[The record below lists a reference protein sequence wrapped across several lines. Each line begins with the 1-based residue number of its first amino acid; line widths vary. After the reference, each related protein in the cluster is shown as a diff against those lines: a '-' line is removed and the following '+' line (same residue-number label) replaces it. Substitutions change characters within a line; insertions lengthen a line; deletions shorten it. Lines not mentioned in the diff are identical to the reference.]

1 MPPSQR
7 ISGQD
12 TSVSIIVD
20 DEVFAEITAIR
31 SFDVT
36 WKFSTKSEEYVGE
49 TGPRKDD
56 FFEGLSGRIELDM
69 ENTDSLTLIQVIQT
83 RAQNRALGTRI
94 SVKTT
99 LQFPDGDRAVINI
112 PNTFYS
118 DIPINFGSRTDY
130 GRMTLSYEAENGRI
144 VSR

>member
-1 MPPSQR
+1 MANQR

-12 TSVSIIVD
+12 TQVSIVVD
-20 DEVFAEITAIR
+20 DEVVDEISAIK

-69 ENTDSLTLIQVIQT
+69 ESTAILTLIDIIQT
-83 RAQNRALGTRI
+83 RAQNRSLNTRI
-94 SVKTT
+94 SIKTV
-99 LQFPDGDRAVINI
+99 LQFPDGDRAMINI

-118 DIPINFGSRTDY
+118 DIPLNFGSRTDY
-130 GRMTLSYEAENGRI
+130 GKSTLSWEAENGRI
-144 VSR
+144 VQR

>member
-1 MPPSQR
+1 MPNQR

-12 TSVSIIVD
+12 TQVSIVVD
-20 DEVFAEITAIR
+20 DQVIAEITAVK

-36 WKFSTKSEEYVGE
+36 WKFSIKSEEYVGE

-69 ENTDSLTLIQVIQT
+69 EGTDVLTLIDVIQA
-83 RAQNRALGTRI
+83 RAQNRSISTRI
-94 SVKTT
+94 SVKTV
-99 LQFPDGDRAVINI
+99 LQFPDGDRAMINI

-118 DIPINFGSRTDY
+118 DIPINFASRTDY
-130 GRMTLSYEAENGRI
+130 GRVTLSYEAENGRI
-144 VSR
+144 VQR